1 MAPSASPRPR
11 GGRGRSK
18 RLDRAKIVA
27 AALELAREGGTA
39 ALSMRRVAGRLDVD
53 VAALY
58 WHFRNKEE
66 LLAEVAEAAAARV
79 DLAPPSTGSWDDRV
93 FALCRA
99 LLEQLRAHPE
109 LGLQAGASPWT
120 TPFNARANGLL
131 VELLAEGGL
140 QGEQLLLAAQALLH
154 QVTALAQ
161 SERLGL
167 GSGPDG
173 VRGFVRSVAE
183 HLPDR
188 LQGEWRTLARAPVE
202 QSFDAL
208 FELSVR
214 ALLVG
219 FSAAAGSR
227 GGEST

>member
-1 MAPSASPRPR
+1 MPAKASAPPR

-18 RLDRAKIVA
+18 SLDRAKIVA
-27 AALELAREGGTA
+27 AALDLAREGGTS
-39 ALSMRRVAGRLDVD
+39 ALSMRRVAGQLGVD

-58 WHFRNKEE
+58 WHFRNKQE

-79 DLAPPSTGSWDDRV
+79 DLEPPATGSWDDRA

-99 LLEQLRAHPE
+99 ILEQLRAHPE

-131 VELLAEGGL
+131 VAVLAESGL
-140 QGEQLLLAAQALLH
+140 EGRGLLLAAQALLH

-167 GSGPDG
+167 NSGPDG
-173 VRGFVRSVAE
+173 VRGFVRSVNE
-183 HLPDR
+183 HLPPELLGD
-188 LQGEWRTLARAPVE
+188 WRDLARQPVGE
-202 QSFDAL
+202 SFDAL
-208 FELSVR
+208 FDLSVR
-214 ALLVG
+214 ALLAG
-219 FSAAAGSR
+219 FSSGAGSR
-227 GGEST
+227 GGETR